1 MGCGAR
7 AVSSNKQCEGG
18 RNDGRLF
25 PNSHMYCEGRPKPLL
40 RGVCHGMGVLI
51 LLPVLVS
58 RLLSGPVDEHGE
70 RVALG
75 ALLLACCALGVLHEL
90 LLRGRERMWLW
101 VSCVLV
107 TLPSHWT
114 LSAALTLTERALAV
128 LGLLCYAAG
137 ALVFGGRLL
146 CPLLPGRVLGSH
158 EVFHALTLLGGCV
171 SFALLASLSRP
182 THERCAAAGDEGLL
196 ALLRGALAHTLSSP
210 RDLCAA

>member
-75 ALLLACCALGVLHEL
+75 VL
-90 LLRGRERMWLW
+90 
-101 VSCVLV
+101 
-107 TLPSHWT
+107 
-114 LSAALTLTERALAV
+114 
-128 LGLLCYAAG
+128 AAG
-137 ALVFGGRLL
+137 TMVCWGCSALFH
-146 CPLLPGRVLGSH
+146 LLPWSLRSEIYMQKLDH
-158 EVFHALTLLGGCV
+158 AAVF
-171 SFALLASLSRP
+171 
-182 THERCAAAGDEGLL
+182 
-196 ALLRGALAHTLSSP
+196 
-210 RDLCAA
+210 